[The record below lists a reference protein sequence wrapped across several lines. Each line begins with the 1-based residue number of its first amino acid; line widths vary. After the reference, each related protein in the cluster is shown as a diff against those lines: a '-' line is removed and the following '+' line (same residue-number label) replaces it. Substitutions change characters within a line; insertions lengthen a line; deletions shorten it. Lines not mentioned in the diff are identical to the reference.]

1 MKIKSWDDVDLALAE
16 IAEQQGAIAQ
26 AKSDVDEAKEAIADL
41 EPEIESFVR
50 EHEEDLLERSRAF
63 ENGRVWLRKAKRLG
77 LIGRWSWRKVLD
89 GLIEAKR
96 RTLIR
101 TKREVD
107 KEALE
112 QLTDD
117 QLAELRVKRVT
128 EDVFGYEA
136 T

>member
-1 MKIKSWDDVDLALAE
+1 MKIKSWDDVDAALAE
-16 IAEQQGAIAQ
+16 IAEHQGAIAQ
-26 AKSDVDEAKEAIADL
+26 AKADADEAKDAIAEV

-63 ENGRVWLRKAKRLG
+63 ENGRVWLRKATRLG
-77 LIGRWSWRKVLD
+77 LVGRWSWRKVLD

-96 RTLIR
+96 RALIR

-107 KEALE
+107 KEALD

-128 EDVFGYEA
+128 DDVFGYEA